1 MRFIF
6 FISAATINAEKER
19 EEQKYFESLINSV
32 SQNET
37 ADIQLSP
44 VERVLQSEYTT
55 SSLLSLV
62 NQDWTIKKK
71 CILLYPLM
79 ACCGFYTSELNQ
91 GL

>member
-62 NQDWTIKKK
+62 NQDWTIKKNVFY
-71 CILLYPLM
+71 CIP
-79 ACCGFYTSELNQ
+79 
-91 GL
+91 